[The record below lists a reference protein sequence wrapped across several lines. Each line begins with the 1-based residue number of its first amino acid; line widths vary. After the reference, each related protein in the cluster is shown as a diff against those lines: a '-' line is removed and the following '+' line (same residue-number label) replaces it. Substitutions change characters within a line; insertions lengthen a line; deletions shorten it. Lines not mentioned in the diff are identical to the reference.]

1 MSDKMPQ
8 ESIRSVYGIW
18 VVFGQGMG
26 GQMAQEKEGG
36 KKARNSDSNSSAEV
50 LPSIRKHSVGK
61 QLLWR
66 CFRTWSSLR
75 KGLCLSDKNRLCC
88 TGFLCPG

>member
-1 MSDKMPQ
+1 M
-8 ESIRSVYGIW
+8 YGIW

-36 KKARNSDSNSSAEV
+36 KKARNSNSNSSAEV
-50 LPSIRKHSVGK
+50 LPSIRKHSAGK
-61 QLLWR
+61 QLLWQ